1 MRSSKSVILQLQLHG
16 SDAARSTAAHSLSDL
31 TQHVTHSSTVSV
43 EETAAFFVPDSCFL
57 SFSESVCVTK
67 RRQTEAQPAVRVI
80 LIPAVSSWRRTANY
94 SFTPLHHSFVIF
106 PSFIMTC
113 LASEGII

>member
-1 MRSSKSVILQLQLHG
+1 MRSSKSVVLQLQLHG

-67 RRQTEAQPAVRVI
+67 RRQTAVRVI